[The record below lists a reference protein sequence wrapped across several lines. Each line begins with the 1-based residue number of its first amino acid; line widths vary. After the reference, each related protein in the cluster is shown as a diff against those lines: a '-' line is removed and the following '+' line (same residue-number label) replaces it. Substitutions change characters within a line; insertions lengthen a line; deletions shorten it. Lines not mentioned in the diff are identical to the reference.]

1 MVKEDWRIFHL
12 RNHYNI
18 NIFDKSTTQYVKNV
32 MNSTMKHVNSM
43 EQGMI
48 ELQEKVIE
56 SDNERLKQPIS
67 IDQFIQEFISTKK
80 TSTKLFT
87 F

>member
-1 MVKEDWRIFHL
+1 M
-12 RNHYNI
+12 NI
-18 NIFDKSTTQYVKNV
+18 TV
-32 MNSTMKHVNSM
+32 KHVNSM

-67 IDQFIQEFISTKK
+67 IDQFIQEVISTKK

>member
-1 MVKEDWRIFHL
+1 MTNVLKIMVKH
-12 RNHYNI
+12 
-18 NIFDKSTTQYVKNV
+18 VK
-32 MNSTMKHVNSM
+32 SM

-56 SDNERLKQPIS
+56 SDIERLKQPIS
-67 IDQFIQEFISTKK
+67 IDQFIQEVISTKK